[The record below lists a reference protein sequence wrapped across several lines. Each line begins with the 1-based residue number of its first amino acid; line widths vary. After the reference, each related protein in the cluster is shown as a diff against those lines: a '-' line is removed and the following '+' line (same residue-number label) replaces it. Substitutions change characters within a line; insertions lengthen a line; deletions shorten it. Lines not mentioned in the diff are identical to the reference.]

1 MRSPR
6 GMGVVVFVAA
16 LFLALSFTG
25 CGKGKEAAGLAE
37 GQKLVEG
44 AIVDIYND
52 APAGEAY
59 VTLTTADGPFILDCA
74 KKGFDDAIDLGDTV
88 KVVVDNVRVVNGRNL
103 GDLNTVLGV
112 TKTK

>member
-1 MRSPR
+1 MKRAF
-6 GMGVVVFVAA
+6 GFAVIAV
-16 LFLALSFTG
+16 LALAFSLSG
-25 CGKGKEAAGLAE
+25 CGKGKDAPALAG

-52 APAGEAY
+52 AAAGEAY
-59 VTLTTADGPFILDCA
+59 VTLATADGQFILDCA

-88 KVVVDNVRVVNGRNL
+88 KVVVENVRVVNGRNL

-112 TKTK
+112 AKAK